1 MYIFISEGFPQTA
14 FNGVTVNNTEKG
26 GFLKFQRARE
36 RERERAR
43 ESQPAERWR
52 GTKMNER
59 KRRGI

>member
-36 RERERAR
+36 RERESEREPASGALAR
-43 ESQPAERWR
+43 
-52 GTKMNER
+52 NEDE
-59 KRRGI
+59 